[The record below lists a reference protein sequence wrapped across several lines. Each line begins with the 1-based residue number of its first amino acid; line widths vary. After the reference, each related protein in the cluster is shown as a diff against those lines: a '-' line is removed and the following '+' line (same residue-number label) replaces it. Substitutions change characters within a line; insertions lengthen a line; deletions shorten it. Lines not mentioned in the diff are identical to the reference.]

1 MSDPQRPPYEDVFDD
16 ADVDTTVDLDKHATV
31 ARPMPERRPREPQPG
46 EVTARALIPEPA
58 PTWTEARIMRLG
70 ALAVGSLFLIAF
82 VVTAANVLSYYA
94 WGLVWAPFLVG
105 ALPYL
110 GFFTMAW
117 QQHLKD
123 ESKSR
128 ERRENFEH
136 SKFDAGFTPLA
147 DQGANTERYK

>member
-1 MSDPQRPPYEDVFDD
+1 MSDPQRPPYEDVFDEG
-16 ADVDTTVDLDKHATV
+16 DTDETVDLAKSV
-31 ARPMPERRPREPQPG
+31 PMRRPREPQPG
-46 EVTARALIPEPA
+46 EVTAQALIPEPA

-117 QQHLKD
+117 RKHLDD
-123 ESKSR
+123 ESASR
-128 ERRENFEH
+128 TRRENFEH
-136 SKFDAGFTPLA
+136 SKFNAGFTPLA
-147 DQGANTERYK
+147 DQGANVDRYR

>member
-1 MSDPQRPPYEDVFDD
+1 MSDPQRPPYEDVET
-16 ADVDTTVDLDKHATV
+16 VDETVDLAKSV
-31 ARPMPERRPREPQPG
+31 PMRRPREPQPG
-46 EVTARALIPEPA
+46 EVTAQALIPEPA

-82 VVTAANVLSYYA
+82 VVTAANVLAYYA

-117 QQHLKD
+117 RKHLDD
-123 ESKSR
+123 ESQSR
-128 ERRENFEH
+128 TRRENFEH
-136 SKFDAGFTPLA
+136 SRFDAGFTPLA
-147 DQGANTERYK
+147 EQPPNTKRWT

>member
-16 ADVDTTVDLDKHATV
+16 EDVDTTVDLDKSV
-31 ARPMPERRPREPQPG
+31 PMRRPREPQPG
-46 EVTARALIPEPA
+46 EVTAQALIPEPA

>member
-1 MSDPQRPPYEDVFDD
+1 
-16 ADVDTTVDLDKHATV
+16 
-31 ARPMPERRPREPQPG
+31 
-46 EVTARALIPEPA
+46 VTAQALIPEPA

-82 VVTAANVLSYYA
+82 VMVTAANVPWYYA

-117 QQHLKD
+117 RKHLDD
-123 ESKSR
+123 ESASR
-128 ERRENFEH
+128 TRRENFEH

-147 DQGANTERYK
+147 DQGANVDRYR